1 MIMEI
6 ISNLLQIIALLS
18 FLSTIVFFIT
28 KGNRDFFKLIDDF
41 NSNLPP
47 PQKRAKKNDLAFMTH
62 IDTTNMKMN
71 NISTKDIDLFQK
83 KLELFKYNRILFRKK
98 KIISYSNNIQRL
110 LRTSGWEKFGI
121 ATVQSLL
128 EDDSFKSSKPY
139 LFGYKIG
146 QIIRF

>member
-1 MIMEI
+1 MDI
-6 ISNLLQIIALLS
+6 IGNILTIIALLS
-18 FLSTIVFFIT
+18 FLSTVVFFIT

-41 NSNLPP
+41 NSKLPP
-47 PQKRAKKNDLAFMTH
+47 SQKKAKKNNLAFMTH

-71 NISTKDIDLFQK
+71 LSTEEIDLFQK
-83 KLELFKYNRILFRKK
+83 ELELFKYNRILFRKK

-110 LRTSGWEKFGI
+110 LRTSGWEKFGVAI
-121 ATVQSLL
+121 VQNLL

>member
-1 MIMEI
+1 MFFI
-6 ISNLLQIIALLS
+6 
-18 FLSTIVFFIT
+18 FIT
-28 KGNRDFFKLIDDF
+28 KGNRDFFNLIDDF

-47 PQKRAKKNDLAFMTH
+47 PQKKAKKNDLAFMTH

-71 NISTKDIDLFQK
+71 LSTEDIDLFQK
-83 KLELFKYNRILFRKK
+83 RLELFKYNRILFRKK
-98 KIISYSNNIQRL
+98 KIIRYSNNIQRL
-110 LRTSGWEKFGI
+110 LRTSSWEQFGI

-139 LFGYKIG
+139 LFGYKTG

>member
-1 MIMEI
+1 MEFI
-6 ISNLLQIIALLS
+6 ANLLLITGLITLLFTVFKFII
-18 FLSTIVFFIT
+18 
-28 KGNRDFFKLIDDF
+28 KPNRDFFKLIDDF
-41 NSNLPP
+41 NSKLPP
-47 PQKRAKKNDLAFMTH
+47 AQKKAKKNNLTFMTH

-71 NISTKDIDLFQK
+71 LSTEEIDLFQK
-83 KLELFKYNRILFRKK
+83 ELELFKYNRILFRKK

-110 LRTSGWEKFGI
+110 LRTSGWEKFGVAI
-121 ATVQSLL
+121 VQNLL

>member
-1 MIMEI
+1 MIKFLINFSI
-6 ISNLLQIIALLS
+6 IVGALTTLYM
-18 FLSTIVFFIT
+18 FFIFIT

-41 NSNLPP
+41 NSSLPP
-47 PQKRAKKNDLAFMTH
+47 PQKKAKKNDLAFMTH

-71 NISTKDIDLFQK
+71 LSTEDIDLFQK
-83 KLELFKYNRILFRKK
+83 RLELFKYNRILFRKK

-110 LRTSGWEKFGI
+110 LRTSSWEKFGI

>member
-1 MIMEI
+1 MIKFLINFSI
-6 ISNLLQIIALLS
+6 IVGALTTLYM
-18 FLSTIVFFIT
+18 FFIFIT
-28 KGNRDFFKLIDDF
+28 KGNRDFFNLIDDF

-47 PQKRAKKNDLAFMTH
+47 PQKKAKKNDLAFMTH

-71 NISTKDIDLFQK
+71 LSTEDIDLFQK
-83 KLELFKYNRILFRKK
+83 RLELFKYNRILFRKK
-98 KIISYSNNIQRL
+98 KIIRYSNNIQRL
-110 LRTSGWEKFGI
+110 LRTSSWEKFGI

-139 LFGYKIG
+139 LLGYKTG